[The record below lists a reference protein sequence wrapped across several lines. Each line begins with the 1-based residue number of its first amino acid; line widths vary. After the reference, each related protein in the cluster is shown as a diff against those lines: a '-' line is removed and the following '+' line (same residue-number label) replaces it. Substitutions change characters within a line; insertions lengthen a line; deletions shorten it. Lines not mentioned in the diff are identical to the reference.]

1 MNYNFGKG
9 REWTYVY
16 ALVDPTDNKPRY
28 IGETTMHPVGRA
40 GRHIGESWGM
50 DRGKF
55 RNGLKHK
62 WIRGLASKGKMP
74 IVKEIF
80 KSQDDKKALEIEA
93 ALIYQ
98 YSDKITNHQKRS
110 KVSKTLI
117 NQANRH
123 INKVFPKLNENYI
136 DLKEKYP
143 GIKEKKA

>member
-80 KSQDDKKALEIEA
+80 KSENRDKALDIEA
-93 ALIYQ
+93 ALINQ
-98 YSDKITNHQKRS
+98 YSDKITNHRIRS

-117 NQANRH
+117 NQANRY
-123 INKVFPKLNENYI
+123 INKVFPKLHENYT
-136 DLKEKYP
+136 DLKQKYP
-143 GIKEKKA
+143 GINQK